1 MKKILF
7 SFLVGALA
15 GAFGFWYLDRGR
27 KKDDL
32 PTAIREELA
41 RPVEAVREKAKKAG
55 DAIADTASDTWIT
68 TEIKGK
74 LLAQTDLSG
83 FSINVATT
91 DGVVTLSGKV
101 STQAQ
106 IDKAVQTALDTRG
119 VRRVYHTI
127 QLGPSVK

>member
-127 QLGPSVK
+127 QLGPSAK

>member
-7 SFLVGALA
+7 GFLIGALA

-32 PTAIREELA
+32 PTALREELA
-41 RPVEAVREKAKKAG
+41 RPVEAVREQAKKAG
-55 DAIADTASDTWIT
+55 DAIADTATDTRIT
-68 TEIKGK
+68 AEIKAR
-74 LLAQTDLSG
+74 LLAHIDLSG
-83 FSINVATT
+83 FTINVATT

-101 STQAQ
+101 TTQAQ

-119 VRRVYHTI
+119 VRKVYHTI
-127 QLGPSVK
+127 QLGPPAP